1 MPNIT
6 TNHAITY
13 TNRHEKAV
21 VITIPF
27 YYLLVDLK
35 TTTPDTF
42 RLRTNILPDE
52 EGLLSDQ
59 NCKVTFQRN
68 PCNI

>member
-13 TNRHEKAV
+13 KNRYEKAA

-27 YYLLVDLK
+27 DYLLVDLK

-42 RLRTNILPDE
+42 RFRTNILPDE